1 MTSAL
6 VNVIH
11 AALEGA
17 AAAIVESV
25 APILSR
31 LGPEF
36 MWQDIARLDEVIAQN
51 KKERAS

>member
-17 AAAIVESV
+17 GAEIVESATPV
-25 APILSR
+25 LFR
-31 LGPEF
+31 LGLEY